1 MFMKV
6 ARIIKTA
13 AWVYFIIGI
22 VVTVILGITQTQIM
36 AATGSN
42 TYFLTVMLYYLIGLG
57 ATVVGFALIY
67 GFANIVD
74 YCERN

>member
-1 MFMKV
+1 MKV

-22 VVTVILGITQTQIM
+22 IVTVILGITQTQIM
-36 AATGSN
+36 SATGSN
-42 TYFLTVMLYYLIGLG
+42 FNFWNIMLCYLIGLG
-57 ATVVGFALIY
+57 STVVGFALIY

-74 YCERN
+74 YCERKL